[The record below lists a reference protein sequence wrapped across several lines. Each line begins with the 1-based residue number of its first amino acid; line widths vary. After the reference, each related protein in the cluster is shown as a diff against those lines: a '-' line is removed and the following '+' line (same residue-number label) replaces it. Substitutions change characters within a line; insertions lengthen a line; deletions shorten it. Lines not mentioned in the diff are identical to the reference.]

1 MEFRRSTILRVA
13 LPFKSLL
20 GRFFYLSLF
29 IAAFGIMLLGK
40 IDNLRM
46 ERITAELSNILV
58 PLMSA
63 ISRPIDTIHSAINS
77 TRDLINIRDQN
88 YNLLQE
94 NLKLRQ
100 WELAAQKLKAENLAL
115 HKLLNVVEDKKGQF
129 ITARVVAGTGGVFA
143 SSFLLNAGI
152 GDGVHK
158 GDVVLGGSGLVGRI
172 SQVATG
178 SSRVT
183 LVTDFNSRVPVIIGK
198 GRIRAIMVG
207 SNSSKTQLI
216 HIDRRS
222 KFSIGDR
229 VITSG
234 HGGVFS
240 PGLLAGTIDSV
251 VNNKIRVRLSSNLSR
266 LEYVSILS
274 SERPNF
280 VPYATEQKALNR
292 LVNNE

>member
-29 IAAFGIMLLGK
+29 FAAFGIMLLGK

-100 WELAAQKLKAENLAL
+100 WELAAQKLKVENLAL

-129 ITARVVAGTGGVFA
+129 ITARVVAGTGGAFA

-152 GDGVHK
+152 DDGVHK
-158 GDVVLGGSGLVGRI
+158 GDIVLGVSGLVGRI
-172 SQVATG
+172 SLAAKS

>member
-1 MEFRRSTILRVA
+1 
-13 LPFKSLL
+13 
-20 GRFFYLSLF
+20 
-29 IAAFGIMLLGK
+29 
-40 IDNLRM
+40 
-46 ERITAELSNILV
+46 
-58 PLMSA
+58 
-63 ISRPIDTIHSAINS
+63 
-77 TRDLINIRDQN
+77 
-88 YNLLQE
+88 
-94 NLKLRQ
+94 
-100 WELAAQKLKAENLAL
+100 
-115 HKLLNVVEDKKGQF
+115 
-129 ITARVVAGTGGVFA
+129 
-143 SSFLLNAGI
+143 LLNAGI